1 MRQLADV
8 KDYII
13 TAVIL
18 LLAITLMVN
27 RHEGGLQNLRK
38 MSITVLSYLEQPL
51 SNFRIYRQAISTN
64 TYLHRQNILLQ
75 DELNRLRSVEEQN
88 RVLRDLLNLR
98 EESTLPMIPVQI
110 VAKDVVA
117 EDLMSINSSITVSA
131 GTDDGV
137 KIGMPVINS
146 DGLIGQVILTSQNYS
161 QVLPYSNPM
170 FRVSAQIEETRA
182 YGIASWPARSN
193 RELVLRFIPETI
205 EVQPG
210 QIVYTSG
217 YSNQYPSG
225 IPIGE
230 ITQIES
236 GTGIETQT
244 IYLEAFADLS
254 TVVEAFII
262 EFEPDTIIQNLNELQ
277 EDLF

>member
-1 MRQLADV
+1 MRQIADV

-18 LLAITLMVN
+18 LLSITLMVN

-38 MSITVLSYLEQPL
+38 VSITVLSYLEQPL

-64 TYLHRQNILLQ
+64 TYLHQQNILLQ

-98 EESTLPMIPVQI
+98 EESTLPMIPVQV
-110 VAKDVVA
+110 VAK
-117 EDLMSINSSITVSA
+117 DLMSINSSITVSA

-146 DGLIGQVILTSQNYS
+146 DGLIGQVIIVADDYS
-161 QVLPYSNPM
+161 QVLPYSNSM
-170 FRVSAQIEETRA
+170 FRVSAQIEENRA
-182 YGIASWPARSN
+182 YGIVSWPARSN
-193 RELVLRFIPETI
+193 RELVLRFIPETVD
-205 EVQPG
+205 VQPG
-210 QIVYTSG
+210 QTVYTSG
-217 YSNQYPSG
+217 YSNQFPAG

-230 ITQIES
+230 VTQTES
-236 GTGIETQT
+236 GSGIETQT

-254 TVVEAFII
+254 TVAEAFII
-262 EFEPDTIIQNLNELQ
+262 EFEPDTTIQDLNEAQ

>member
-8 KDYII
+8 KDYIV

-38 MSITVLSYLEQPL
+38 VSITVLSYLEQPL

-98 EESTLPMIPVQI
+98 EESDLPLIPVRV
-110 VAKDVVA
+110 VAKDLV
-117 EDLMSINSSITVSA
+117 SINSSITVNA
-131 GTDDGV
+131 GSGDGV
-137 KIGMPVINS
+137 KVGMPVINS
-146 DGLIGQVILTSQNYS
+146 DGLIGQVIIVAKDYS
-161 QVLPYSNPM
+161 QVLPYSNSM
-170 FRVSAQIEETRA
+170 FRVSAQIEENRA
-182 YGIASWPARSN
+182 YGIVSWPARSN
-193 RELVLRFIPETI
+193 RELLLRFIPETI
-205 EVQPG
+205 QVEPG
-210 QIVYTSG
+210 QSVYTSG
-217 YSNQYPSG
+217 YSNQFPAG
-225 IPIGE
+225 IPIGQV
-230 ITQIES
+230 TQTES
-236 GTGIETQT
+236 TSGIETQT

-254 TVVEAFII
+254 TVAEAFII
-262 EFEPDTIIQNLNELQ
+262 EFEPDTTIQNLNEAQ

>member
-1 MRQLADV
+1 MQRLTGV

-13 TAVIL
+13 TAIL
-18 LLAITLMVN
+18 LVLAIVLMVN

-38 MSITVLSYLEQPL
+38 VSITVLSYLEQPL

-98 EESTLPMIPVQI
+98 EESTLPLIPVQ
-110 VAKDVVA
+110 VVSKD
-117 EDLMSINSSITVSA
+117 LRSINSSITVSA

-137 KIGMPVINS
+137 EVGMPVINS
-146 DGLIGQVILTSQNYS
+146 DGLIGQVILTSSDYS
-161 QVLPYSNPM
+161 QVLPYSNSM
-170 FRVSAQIEETRA
+170 FRVSAQIEKNRA
-182 YGIASWPARSN
+182 YGIVSWPARTN
-193 RELVLRFIPETI
+193 KELVLRFIPETI
-205 EVQPG
+205 PVEPG
-210 QIVYTSG
+210 QKVYTSG
-217 YSNQYPSG
+217 YSNQYPPG
-225 IPIGE
+225 IPIGQVTE
-230 ITQIES
+230 AET

-254 TVVEAFII
+254 TLAEAFVVK
-262 EFEPDTIIQNLNELQ
+262 FEPDTTIHNLNEEQ

>member
-1 MRQLADV
+1 MRQLTDV

-38 MSITVLSYLEQPL
+38 VSITVLSYLEQPL
-51 SNFRIYRQAISTN
+51 SSFRIYRQAISTN

-98 EESTLPMIPVQI
+98 EESELPLIPVRV
-110 VAKDVVA
+110 VAKD
-117 EDLMSINSSITVSA
+117 LLSINSSITVSA

-146 DGLIGQVILTSQNYS
+146 DGLIGQVILTSKKYS
-161 QVLPYSNPM
+161 QVLPYSNSM
-170 FRVSAQIEETRA
+170 FRVSAQVEENRA
-182 YGIASWPARSN
+182 YGIVSWPAKSN

-205 EVQPG
+205 EVEPG
-210 QIVYTSG
+210 QTVYTSG
-217 YSNQYPSG
+217 YSNQFPSG

-230 ITQIES
+230 VTETES
-236 GTGIETQT
+236 GGGIETQT
-244 IYLEAFADLS
+244 IYLNAFADLA
-254 TVVEAFII
+254 TVAEAFII
-262 EFEPDTIIQNLNELQ
+262 EFEPDTTIKNLNEEQ

>member
-1 MRQLADV
+1 MRHIADV

-13 TAVIL
+13 TATIL

-27 RHEGGLQNLRK
+27 RHEGGLENLRK
-38 MSITVLSYLEQPL
+38 VSITVLSYLEQPL

-98 EESTLPMIPVQI
+98 EESTFPMIPVQV
-110 VAKDVVA
+110 VAK
-117 EDLMSINSSITVSA
+117 DLMSINSSITVSA

-146 DGLIGQVILTSQNYS
+146 DGLIGQVIIVAKDYS
-161 QVLPYSNPM
+161 QVLPYSNSM
-170 FRVSAQIEETRA
+170 FRVSAQIEENRA
-182 YGIASWPARSN
+182 FGIVSWPANSN
-193 RELVLRFIPETI
+193 RELVLRFIPETV

-230 ITQIES
+230 VTQTES
-236 GTGIETQT
+236 GSGIETQT
-244 IYLEAFADLS
+244 IYLNAFADLS
-254 TVVEAFII
+254 TVAEAFII
-262 EFEPDTIIQNLNELQ
+262 EFEPDTTIQNLNETQ